1 MNSLRML
8 LDLVFM
14 RRDVKQGGAT
24 VQSEMPCDV
33 DNG

>member
-14 RRDVKQGGAT
+14 RRDVKII
-24 VQSEMPCDV
+24 
-33 DNG
+33 N